1 MSHICPVNR
10 RRRVQENTSLGS
22 GELLRA
28 KFALFQTN
36 LANKKG
42 FGVKKR
48 GKKGAKMCDFAKN
61 PLKKGLLGNYGTGLP
76 TFP

>member
-1 MSHICPVNR
+1 MSYICPVNR
-10 RRRVQENTSLGS
+10 RRPVQENATLGS

-42 FGVKKR
+42 VCGRRKKGEKGDFAIQKLKR
-48 GKKGAKMCDFAKN
+48 GKPF
-61 PLKKGLLGNYGTGLP
+61 
-76 TFP
+76 